1 MSFYIFLSGA
11 CSYYLYQRNGRFT
24 SPSFPYRYSNNQHCT
39 WSIEAPY
46 GYYINLQ
53 FGSFNLESGY
63 DWVEIFDGSS
73 AYSTRIKKGKAA
85 ISHLGECVAVEGFF
99 LWSSQQIQVLRVKAF
114 QLLTGLYHVVKKHLS
129 AYPFI
134 FDKTYFFIRKKWVSA
149 WFILINEKIYSK
161 IENFKCSSKVH
172 VCHHFSN
179 FDCMIMVYATGLS
192 SLIPPSQGPHPKRT
206 AEKLVNLLKITMSL
220 LDRLRVNKS
229 YTLS

>member
-1 MSFYIFLSGA
+1 MGA
-11 CSYYLYQRNGRFT
+11 
-24 SPSFPYRYSNNQHCT
+24 QHT
-39 WSIEAPY
+39 VQE
-46 GYYINLQ
+46 L
-53 FGSFNLESGY
+53 
-63 DWVEIFDGSS
+63 
-73 AYSTRIKKGKAA
+73 KGKAA

-179 FDCMIMVYATGLS
+179 FDCIIIVYCNRPVIAH
-192 SLIPPSQGPHPKRT
+192 PSFPGTSPNRT
-206 AEKLVNLLKITMSL
+206 AEKLMNLLKITMSL
-220 LDRLRVNKS
+220 LDRLRVHKS

>member
-1 MSFYIFLSGA
+1 MDHLILRMATTGSKYLMGA
-11 CSYYLYQRNGRFT
+11 
-24 SPSFPYRYSNNQHCT
+24 QHT
-39 WSIEAPY
+39 VQE
-46 GYYINLQ
+46 L
-53 FGSFNLESGY
+53 
-63 DWVEIFDGSS
+63 
-73 AYSTRIKKGKAA
+73 KGKAA

-129 AYPFI
+129 AYPLI

-161 IENFKCSSKVH
+161 TENFKCSSKVH

-179 FDCMIMVYATGLS
+179 FDCMIIVYATGLS

-229 YTLS
+229 CTLS